1 MVKLQKAM
9 YKEKILRTEEKC
21 YMQTQTHYIQWNEDN
36 DVHILLFR
44 NFKPEENEMI
54 YLKC

>member
-54 YLKC
+54 SLKC